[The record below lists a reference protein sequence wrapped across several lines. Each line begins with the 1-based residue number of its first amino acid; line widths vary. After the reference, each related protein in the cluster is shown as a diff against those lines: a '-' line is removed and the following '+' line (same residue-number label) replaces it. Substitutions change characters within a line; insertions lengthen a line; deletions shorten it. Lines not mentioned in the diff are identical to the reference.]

1 MLFRKRQNRLR
12 DVSFAEPLEPRQL
25 LAGTPLTAAAPVV
38 ASDAS
43 STSQPS
49 IAESA
54 SNPAS
59 SSTPQQVP
67 ASDASSP
74 ASSTENSPQTPATGT
89 AAAAPSSAAGANS
102 STEASTTESETAGSE
117 TPSVVQSVTDVAQT
131 TVELAT
137 NTANKAVSTVASLG
151 QTVVGLLPLG
161 SSAAP
166 SPQTANP
173 SSSTA
178 AETNIASSPQFAAA
192 SETEAS
198 EINRQSI
205 ETAKAEIE
213 PVETAVAS
221 EADRGDERDVADAAE
236 PKDASVVTSPP
247 AVATPAAAERAPS
260 TTAPAP
266 NNVATATDDVSQQTT
281 APMATAETRLVNTTS
296 TNVAPSEQAER
307 EVLTARVEAAPQ
319 IDDLHVDDELAAFS
333 QVEFVN
339 NTSVD
344 DSLPPLSSAD
354 VETFDNLTSVPA
366 SNTPAS
372 MMVLEESPRAVDPNL
387 PAGLAKRDELPAGLA
402 KQETLPNGLAKRTES
417 DALPTA
423 STIAEPPPNESLA
436 VADLS
441 NTRTA
446 ETASVPVAETTDLQ
460 QLADASTSQ
469 AADSQSL
476 QVADVQLVAAQRP
489 AADSEA
495 ATAVVS
501 ADVGLEQTAPVAAV
515 SHPQTIVGVSL
526 VTEVARTEASPQR
539 ESTSQTQLGD
549 ASPTPPA
556 TASPNDVLTVQAD
569 AEVQLVQT
577 PLTLSID
584 ASLARSLPE
593 APAQQVDSVPAT
605 LPAPATPNEQAT
617 TSTSDGELPSPANAA
632 AIDSVAAAANEA
644 PTPVDVAKLQTSNT
658 TTPAANPPSDSA
670 AISNEIRTNT
680 VQPQLDNAV
689 AAKPT
694 SQSEVILAD
703 NLAGFNAPSDTA
715 TTADRLA
722 DGGTASTTH
731 SIADTPTGVA
741 AKPDAA
747 ATPKLTSTVAANDP
761 PVDSTVEMTVASEV
775 TAALDF
781 IAATASAM
789 KSHVVTTLDTMT
801 IHAAQT
807 AADVAVAV
815 STTDHSHVTAA
826 PAASPQLR
834 VAPPESTTSATT
846 QSNET
851 VAASSAPFALASQAA
866 SEAMQTPT
874 SPIVSADSSLAT
886 EVAAAEVAAS
896 AKIMTPA
903 TAKVSVAPTVSIEWA
918 STDVSSPAIA
928 SATAPAAS
936 RAPAAAETQALSTWD
951 AAPAPIE
958 RTVAPATSVEVAAAF
973 PTVVHYH
980 TPSETNESADPPPAA
995 EPVVSTTDLNQQ
1007 FRGSIDPAN
1016 LLPDSAT
1023 TGSVAANLNLP
1034 PTFAAFSEELEEH
1047 RFESSIGAVGEPLLE
1062 DSPSMAASNAQDL
1075 LPGVL
1080 GTAGATAHQKISFS
1094 IQHLDAS
1101 SVAKSDHTSW
1111 HTESEPDP
1119 RNASGHPTDTGDAA
1133 GLYAHNKTLHQRNDS
1148 NQSEETPDATR
1159 TDWIPAEAER
1169 GPSEVIPFHPVST
1182 PLPIHPPTETPMT
1195 TAVVLGIF
1203 TPALKRIR
1211 QQTSRPPK
1219 ASKIRREEKS

>member
-1 MLFRKRQNRLR
+1 
-12 DVSFAEPLEPRQL
+12 
-25 LAGTPLTAAAPVV
+25 
-38 ASDAS
+38 
-43 STSQPS
+43 
-49 IAESA
+49 
-54 SNPAS
+54 
-59 SSTPQQVP
+59 
-67 ASDASSP
+67 
-74 ASSTENSPQTPATGT
+74 
-89 AAAAPSSAAGANS
+89 
-102 STEASTTESETAGSE
+102 
-117 TPSVVQSVTDVAQT
+117 
-131 TVELAT
+131 
-137 NTANKAVSTVASLG
+137 
-151 QTVVGLLPLG
+151 
-161 SSAAP
+161 
-166 SPQTANP
+166 
-173 SSSTA
+173 
-178 AETNIASSPQFAAA
+178 
-192 SETEAS
+192 
-198 EINRQSI
+198 
-205 ETAKAEIE
+205 
-213 PVETAVAS
+213 
-221 EADRGDERDVADAAE
+221 
-236 PKDASVVTSPP
+236 
-247 AVATPAAAERAPS
+247 
-260 TTAPAP
+260 
-266 NNVATATDDVSQQTT
+266 
-281 APMATAETRLVNTTS
+281 MATAETRLVNTTS

-333 QVEFVN
+333 EVEFVN

-354 VETFDNLTSVPA
+354 VETFDKMTSAPA

-402 KQETLPNGLAKRTES
+402 KQESLPNGLAKRTES
-417 DALPTA
+417 DSLPTA
-423 STIAEPPPNESLA
+423 STIAEPIPNESLA
-436 VADLS
+436 VADLI

-526 VTEVARTEASPQR
+526 VTEVARTEALPQR

-577 PLTLSID
+577 PLPLSID

-593 APAQQVDSVPAT
+593 APAQLVDSVPAT

-617 TSTSDGELPSPANAA
+617 TSTSDGELPSPTNAA

-658 TTPAANPPSDSA
+658 TTPAANPPSDSVA
-670 AISNEIRTNT
+670 NNTDPRTNLDL
-680 VQPQLDNAV
+680 PQLDNAV
-689 AAKPT
+689 AEKTT
-694 SQSEVILAD
+694 SQSEAILAD

-807 AADVAVAV
+807 AADVAVAA

-896 AKIMTPA
+896 AKIMNHA

-928 SATAPAAS
+928 SVTAPAAS

-958 RTVAPATSVEVAAAF
+958 RTVAPATSVEVATAF
-973 PTVVHYH
+973 PAVVHYH

>member
-89 AAAAPSSAAGANS
+89 AAAAPSSAAAANS

-178 AETNIASSPQFAAA
+178 AETNIASSPQIAVA

-198 EINRQSI
+198 ENNRQSI

-213 PVETAVAS
+213 PVGTAVAS

-247 AVATPAAAERAPS
+247 AVATPAASERAPS

-266 NNVATATDDVSQQTT
+266 NNVATATDDVSQQAPAQAP

-333 QVEFVN
+333 EVEFVN

-354 VETFDNLTSVPA
+354 VETFDNLTSAPA

-402 KQETLPNGLAKRTES
+402 KQESLPNGLAKRTES
-417 DALPTA
+417 DSLPTA
-423 STIAEPPPNESLA
+423 STIAEPIPNESLA

-446 ETASVPVAETTDLQ
+446 DTGSVPVSETTDLQ

-476 QVADVQLVAAQRP
+476 QIADVQLVAAQRP

-501 ADVGLEQTAPVAAV
+501 ADVGLEQTAPVAAA

-556 TASPNDVLTVQAD
+556 TASTNDVLTVQAD
-569 AEVQLVQT
+569 AEIQLVQT

-593 APAQQVDSVPAT
+593 APAQLVDSV
-605 LPAPATPNEQAT
+605 PAPATPNEQAT
-617 TSTSDGELPSPANAA
+617 TSTSDGELPSPTNAA

-644 PTPVDVAKLQTSNT
+644 PTPVDVAKLQTSKATNS
-658 TTPAANPPSDSA
+658 AANPPSDSA
-670 AISNEIRTNT
+670 AIGNEIRTNT

-694 SQSEVILAD
+694 SQSEAILAD
-703 NLAGFNAPSDTA
+703 NLAAFNAPSDTA

-722 DGGTASTTH
+722 DSGTASTTH

-761 PVDSTVEMTVASEV
+761 TVDSTVEMTVASEV

-851 VAASSAPFALASQAA
+851 VAASSAPFALASQSA

-928 SATAPAAS
+928 SVTAPAAS

-980 TPSETNESADPPPAA
+980 TASETNESADPPPAA

-1016 LLPDSAT
+1016 LLPHSAT

-1034 PTFAAFSEELEEH
+1034 PTFAAFSEEVEEH

-1111 HTESEPDP
+1111 HTESEPEP
-1119 RNASGHPTDTGDAA
+1119 RNASGHPMDTGDAA